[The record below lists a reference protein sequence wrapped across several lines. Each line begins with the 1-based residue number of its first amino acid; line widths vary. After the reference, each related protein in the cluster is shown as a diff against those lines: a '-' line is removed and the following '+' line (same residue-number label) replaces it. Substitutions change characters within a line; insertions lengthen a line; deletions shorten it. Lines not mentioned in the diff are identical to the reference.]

1 MKKTERRVKSAS
13 NEGAE
18 IDAVVDS
25 LKDTTNT
32 REYPNLVE
40 IKELIDLI
48 YEKQFNEFELVL
60 GDFRLWLQR
69 NLGQAVHDSNQQF
82 AGALGSNPE
91 DTVTEL
97 AEPPIASQSVAANA
111 SAHQDKDLHLITSPI
126 VGTFYRAASPTSD
139 PFVKLGDPV
148 EPEMTLCII
157 EAMKLMNEI
166 HSDVSGIVAKI
177 YVENGQPVEYGQP
190 LFGIRV

>member
-1 MKKTERRVKSAS
+1 MKKTERREKSAS
-13 NEGAE
+13 NERAE
-18 IDAVVDS
+18 NDAVVDS
-25 LKDTTNT
+25 SKDTTNT
-32 REYPNLVE
+32 REYPNLAE
-40 IKELIDLI
+40 IRELIDLI

-69 NLGQAVHDSNQQF
+69 NLGQEVNDSNQQF
-82 AGALGSNPE
+82 AGAPDS
-91 DTVTEL
+91 DTEN
-97 AEPPIASQSVAANA
+97 SVAQLAVPAVTSQTVAAPA
-111 SAHQDKDLHLITSPI
+111 SAHQDEGLHLIISPI

-148 EPEMTLCII
+148 EPEQTLCII

-166 HSDVSGIVAKI
+166 HSDASGIIAKI

-190 LFGIRV
+190 LFGIKV